1 MKKFLSILMVLAMVL
16 LLSVPAFAAENK
28 GSITITNATVDETY
42 ALYKIFDAR
51 ISKDADGKT
60 NAVSYSIST
69 DNQFF
74 AALFGADGTTEN
86 LFFVYNS
93 NTGSVTKKEGVNDSD
108 LIDYLTGLV
117 EDETA
122 TYRTAADPVVA
133 TSDEVKFEDLPY
145 GYYLITSTLGTTVTI
160 NSNTPDVE
168 VIDKNQKPGSG
179 FDKLIQT
186 GVDADGNPI
195 WGDSNSANI
204 ADEIT
209 YKISFVA
216 TNYDGENKIKYYQI
230 HDEKGDAIWAEFNS
244 FKVTVGGEELPRG
257 YYLSQGGENTE
268 NWEFLNEESDHAD
281 SWKHMSD
288 DQKTRNNAQ
297 WYLVHLGYDKFRIT
311 IPWLEN
317 HTIADVTNTNGEV
330 TNTNGEVT
338 AYTVNFPEN
347 ADSKFDSPVT
357 VEITYNAVVEANAAI
372 GDTTH
377 GNRFN
382 KAHASWT
389 SEHETLTTPPD
400 EVVTYVYGIGL
411 LKDDINTCENLAG
424 AKFRIYS
431 DKDCTK
437 PVYVIPTN
445 IKGVYIVDSLN
456 TVAEEISGIKQETS
470 RKKYADYLEEYL
482 KDDKGNQIEQ
492 NNLVVSQENGKLV
505 ILGLK
510 KGTYYLKEVEA
521 PAGYNA
527 LTQPVEFK
535 AGEEIHS
542 FTIFAD
548 KNGKVANIQQTD
560 GIHHEIN
567 YNLTHTV
574 VHNSKGVV
582 LPSTGGMG
590 TFWLITIG
598 TLLAIG
604 FAVFLITHKKMSV
617 YTD

>member
-1 MKKFLSILMVLAMVL
+1 MKKFLSIIMVLAMVL
-16 LLSVPAFAAENK
+16 SLSITAFAAENE
-28 GSITITNATVDETY
+28 GSITITNATIDETY
-42 ALYKIFDAR
+42 ELYKIFDASL
-51 ISKDADGKT
+51 SKDADGNT
-60 NAVSYSIST
+60 NAVSYSIET

-86 LFFVYNS
+86 TYFVYNV
-93 NTGSVTKKEGVNDSD
+93 NTGSVTKKEGVNDSE
-108 LIDYLTGLV
+108 LIKYLTELV
-117 EDETA
+117 ENG
-122 TYRTAADPVVA
+122 TYNTAATPVKA
-133 TSDEVKFEDLPY
+133 TSDEVKFENLPY

-168 VIDKNQKPGSG
+168 VIDKNQKPGG
-179 FDKLIQT
+179 DFDKQIQI
-186 GVDADGNPI
+186 GVDAEGEPI

-204 ADEIT
+204 ADEVT

-244 FKVTVGGEELPRG
+244 FKVTVGGVELKRG
-257 YYLSQGGENTE
+257 YYLSQGGVNTD
-268 NWEFLNEESDHAD
+268 NWEFLGDWSDIPEAD
-281 SWKHMSD
+281 RD
-288 DQKTRNNAQ
+288 RNDAQ
-297 WYLVHLGYDKFRIT
+297 WYLVHLDYDKFRIT

-317 HTIADVTNTNGEV
+317 HTISDVTNADGD
-330 TNTNGEVT
+330 VT
-338 AYTVNFPEN
+338 AYSVNFPEDS
-347 ADSKFDSPVT
+347 ASKFDSPVT
-357 VEITYNAVVEANAAI
+357 VEVEYKAVIEANAAI
-372 GDTTH
+372 GDTSH

-411 LKDDINTCENLAG
+411 LKDDINTRENLAG
-424 AKFRIYS
+424 AKFRVF
-431 DKDCTK
+431 KDEACTE
-437 PVYVIPTN
+437 PVYVIPTDV
-445 IKGVYIVDSLN
+445 KGVYIVDSLN
-456 TVAEEISGIKQETS
+456 TVAEDISGIKQETS
-470 RKKYADYLEEYL
+470 RKKYEAYLEEYL
-482 KDDKGNQIEQ
+482 KDKDGNPIEQ
-492 NNLVVSQENGKLV
+492 DNLVVSQVNGKLV

-510 KGTYYLKEVEA
+510 EGTYYLKEVEA

-527 LTQPVEFK
+527 LTQPVELK
-535 AGEEIHS
+535 AGEEIRS
-542 FTIFAD
+542 FNIFAD
-548 KNGKVANIQQTD
+548 ENGNVANIQQTD
-560 GIHHEIN
+560 GVHHEIN
-567 YNLTHTV
+567 YDLTHTV

-598 TLLAIG
+598 TILAIG

>member
-1 MKKFLSILMVLAMVL
+1 MKKFLSIIMVLAMVL
-16 LLSVPAFAAENK
+16 SLSITAFAAENE
-28 GSITITNATVDETY
+28 GSITITNATIDETY
-42 ALYKIFDAR
+42 ELYKIFDAS
-51 ISKDADGKT
+51 ISKDADGNT
-60 NAVSYSIST
+60 NAVSYSIET

-74 AALFGADGTTEN
+74 AALFGADGTTDN
-86 LFFVYNS
+86 TYFVYNV
-93 NTGSVTKKEGVNDSD
+93 NTGSVTKKEGVNDSE
-108 LIDYLTGLV
+108 LIKYLTELV
-117 EDETA
+117 ENG
-122 TYRTAADPVVA
+122 TYNTAATPVKA
-133 TSDEVKFEDLPY
+133 TSDEVKFENLPY

-168 VIDKNQKPGSG
+168 VIDKNQKPGG
-179 FDKLIQT
+179 DFDKQVQI
-186 GVDADGNPI
+186 GVDAEGKPI

-204 ADEIT
+204 ADEVT

-244 FKVTVGGEELPRG
+244 FTVKVGGVELKRG
-257 YYLSQGGENTE
+257 YYLSQGGVNTD
-268 NWEFLNEESDHAD
+268 NWEFFGDWSDIPEAD
-281 SWKHMSD
+281 RD
-288 DQKTRNNAQ
+288 RNDAQ
-297 WYLVHLGYDKFRIT
+297 WYLVHLDYDKFRIT

-317 HTIADVTNTNGEV
+317 HTISDVTNADGD
-330 TNTNGEVT
+330 VT
-338 AYTVNFPEN
+338 AYSVNFPEDS
-347 ADSKFDSPVT
+347 ASKFDSPVT
-357 VEITYNAVVEANAAI
+357 VEVEYKAVIEANAAI
-372 GDTTH
+372 GDTSH

-411 LKDDINTCENLAG
+411 LKDDINTRENLAG
-424 AKFRIYS
+424 AKFRVF
-431 DKDCTK
+431 KDEACTE
-437 PVYVIPTN
+437 PVYVIPTDV
-445 IKGVYIVDSLN
+445 KGVYIVDSLN

-470 RKKYADYLEEYL
+470 RKKYEAYLEEYL
-482 KDDKGNQIEQ
+482 KDKDGNPIEQ
-492 NNLVVSQENGKLV
+492 DNLVVSQVNGKLV

-510 KGTYYLKEVEA
+510 EGTYYLKEVEA

-535 AGEEIHS
+535 AGEEIRS
-542 FTIFAD
+542 FIIFAD
-548 KNGKVANIQQTD
+548 ENGNVANIQQTD
-560 GIHHEIN
+560 GVHHEIN
-567 YNLTHTV
+567 YDLTHTV

-598 TLLAIG
+598 TILAIG